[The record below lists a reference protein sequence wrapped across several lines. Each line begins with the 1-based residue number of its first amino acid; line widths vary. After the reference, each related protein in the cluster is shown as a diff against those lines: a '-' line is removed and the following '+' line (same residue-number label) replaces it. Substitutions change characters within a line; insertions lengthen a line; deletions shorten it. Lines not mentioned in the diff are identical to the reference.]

1 MDLKIEQLGIDDWP
15 EKAASLIHES
25 VTHFVDKTGYC
36 NLMLTGGRSAEK
48 VYTAWRN
55 LPRFKNIKDVR
66 FYFGDERCVPPTDRE
81 SNFGMVKK
89 TLFKDGIPSK
99 CEVFPMEIIDNNYIK
114 SAKYYESILPERV
127 NLMLLSVGDDGHIAS
142 IFPFS
147 NTLNTA
153 PLKIVHAVCPTA
165 PKNRITI
172 TPSVIAMT
180 DVIFVIAIGKCKAK
194 ILQSLI
200 NNSEDAKHLPAK
212 LVLNATW
219 MVDALYADENVL

>member
-1 MDLKIEQLGIDDWP
+1 MTCKITQLGVDDWP
-15 EKAASLIHES
+15 EKAAALIQES
-25 VTHFVDKTGYC
+25 VTHFLDKTGYC

-48 VYTAWRN
+48 VYAAWRE
-55 LPRFKNIKDVR
+55 LPSFKKMNGVR
-66 FYFGDERCVPPTDRE
+66 FYFGDERCVPPTDSE

-99 CEVFPMEIIDNNYIK
+99 CKVFPINIIGNNYTK
-114 SAKYYESILPERV
+114 SAKYYESILPERI
-127 NLMLLSVGDDGHIAS
+127 NLILLSLGDDGHIAS

-153 PLKIVHAVCPTA
+153 PVKVVPAVCPTT

-172 TPSVIAMT
+172 TPSVIAMA
-180 DVIFVIAIGKCKAK
+180 DIIFVIAIGKSKAK

-200 NNSEDAKHLPAK
+200 NNQDNTNHLPAK

-219 MVDALYADENVL
+219 LVDALYTCENI